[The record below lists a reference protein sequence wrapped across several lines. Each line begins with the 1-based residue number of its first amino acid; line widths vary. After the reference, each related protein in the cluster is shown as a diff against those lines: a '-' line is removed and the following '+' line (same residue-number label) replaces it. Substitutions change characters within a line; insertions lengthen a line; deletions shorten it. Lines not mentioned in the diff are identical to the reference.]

1 MSIEVSKRKTDY
13 RDRVSGLVNHLPLD
27 KIKSL
32 NLMFMLMF
40 GLVCVQS
47 CYIHIDLEYVK
58 QMDIKVVG

>member
-13 RDRVSGLVNHLPLD
+13 RDRLSGLVNHLPLD